1 MGIRY
6 EANAFF
12 NCNVM
17 QIGLFGKRYDG
28 AYSHHLQLLVAT
40 LEDRGVG
47 IVVPESYYS
56 IISQHIRFTVQPRIV
71 EGEILQPSDIDC
83 LFSIGGDGTLLA
95 AVGLV
100 AEADIPVLGLNFGHL
115 GFLTTAKPADIQG
128 FVALFLQQQYTIE
141 THSLMHV
148 EVVQDGD
155 AADHSYVMNE
165 VSIHRHNNSSML
177 YTNVYI
183 DDEILATYNGDGLIV
198 ATPTGSTAYSLSCGG
213 PVLAPS
219 SKCFVITPVA
229 VHNLTLRP
237 IVVPDTSQIRLVT
250 ANDAEIYL
258 GCDSNSRLMN
268 SRCEIILTKER
279 FSAKL
284 IRMKSK
290 SFYSAIREKLMWGA
304 SYNS

>member
-1 MGIRY
+1 
-6 EANAFF
+6 
-12 NCNVM
+12 M
-17 QIGLFGKRYDG
+17 QIGLFGKRYDD
-28 AYSHHLQLLVAT
+28 AYSHHLQLLVET

-56 IISQHIRFTVQPRIV
+56 IIAPYIHFGVQPRIV
-71 EGEILQPSDIDC
+71 SGEILQPSDIDC

-95 AVGLV
+95 AVRLV
-100 AEADIPVLGLNFGHL
+100 AESDIPVLGLNFGHL
-115 GFLTTAKPADIQG
+115 GFLTTANPADIQG

-148 EVVQDGD
+148 EVVQGD
-155 AADHSYVMNE
+155 TIDHSYVMNE
-165 VSIHRHNNSSML
+165 VAINRHNNSSLL

-183 DDEILATYNGDGLIV
+183 NDEILATYNGDGLIV

-237 IVVPDTSQIRLVT
+237 IVVPDTSIIRLVT
-250 ANDAEIYL
+250 VNAAEMYL
-258 GCDSNSRLMN
+258 GRDSNSQLM
-268 SRCEIILTKER
+268 SSQCEIILTKER

-284 IRMKSK
+284 VRMKNK

>member
-1 MGIRY
+1 MP
-6 EANAFF
+6 FF
-12 NCNVM
+12 NHNIM
-17 QIGLFGKRYDG
+17 HIGLFGKRYDE

-47 IVVPESYYS
+47 IVVPESYYTL
-56 IISQHIRFTVQPRIV
+56 IEQYISFATQPRIV
-71 EGEILQPSDIDC
+71 FGESLQPTDIDC

-95 AVGLV
+95 AVRLV
-100 AEADIPVLGLNFGHL
+100 AEAGIPVLGLNFGHL
-115 GFLTTAKPADIQG
+115 GFLTTANPADIQG

-148 EVVQDGD
+148 EVAQDGD
-155 AADHSYVMNE
+155 TDHSYVMNE

-183 DDEILATYNGDGLIV
+183 NDEILATYNGDGLIV

-237 IVVPDTSQIRLVT
+237 IVVPDTSRIRLVT
-250 ANDAEIYL
+250 ATNEMYL
-258 GCDSNSRLMN
+258 GRDSNSQLMSN
-268 SRCEIILTKER
+268 QCEIIITKES
-279 FSAKL
+279 FSAKV
-284 IRMKSK
+284 IRMKNK

-304 SYNS
+304 SYSL